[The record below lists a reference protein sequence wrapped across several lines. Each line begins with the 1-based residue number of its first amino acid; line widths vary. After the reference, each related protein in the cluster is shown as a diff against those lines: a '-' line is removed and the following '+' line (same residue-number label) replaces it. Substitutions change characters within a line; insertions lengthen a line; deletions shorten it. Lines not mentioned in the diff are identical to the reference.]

1 MEHGFNMLE
10 NASDKSLERLSER
23 RVLTEKEKE
32 RMLKMSMDKL
42 NKMNDNTE
50 DELQVSG
57 VEQYNRPKWYGFA
70 TAAASLLLVGGIVG
84 GGVYLSRN
92 AQAPDD
98 PMAEATSST
107 DTTYAEAIRTT
118 DTTAAPTE
126 AQTDSP
132 TETAYNMADKV
143 NALINLSR
151 GWMCGEDTQLKKTV
165 ETADSTVEYYR
176 CYDFDKPEDVKAK
189 YREYFT
195 EKFLG
200 DYEYIWNESACEA
213 PIFKDFGGKLYHRSD
228 KEDVVLYSFTENDI
242 EIESCD
248 ENRLEFTVIG
258 RGMNDSLHM
267 LYIVCVREDSDWKID
282 SYNDTEISAEFT
294 HIAE

>member
-1 MEHGFNMLE
+1 M
-10 NASDKSLERLSER
+10 R
-23 RVLTEKEKE
+23 R
-32 RMLKMSMDKL
+32 
-42 NKMNDNTE
+42 
-50 DELQVSG
+50 G
-57 VEQYNRPKWYGFA
+57 H
-70 TAAASLLLVGGIVG
+70 AA
-84 GGVYLSRN
+84 
-92 AQAPDD
+92 Q
-98 PMAEATSST
+98 
-107 DTTYAEAIRTT
+107 
-118 DTTAAPTE
+118 
-126 AQTDSP
+126 
-132 TETAYNMADKV
+132 
-143 NALINLSR
+143 
-151 GWMCGEDTQLKKTV
+151 KTV

-213 PIFKDFGGKLYHRSD
+213 PIFKDFDGFKIIPMPYAVDGKLYHRSD